1 LTQQSPILPKNE
13 DGSIIMKPGGK
24 KDVKPVSPASGVEND
39 ANPSSKTSE
48 PK

>member
-1 LTQQSPILPKNE
+1 
-13 DGSIIMKPGGK
+13 MKPGGK